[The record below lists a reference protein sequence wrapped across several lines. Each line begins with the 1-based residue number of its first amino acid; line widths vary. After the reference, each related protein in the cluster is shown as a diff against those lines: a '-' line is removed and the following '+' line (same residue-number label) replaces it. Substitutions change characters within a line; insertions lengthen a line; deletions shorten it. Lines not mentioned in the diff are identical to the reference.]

1 MRKFASYLTVT
12 LCTCAISYGDRS
24 TLDPTKTQMALP
36 LENPPTID
44 GVIELTDPVDM
55 RATTDAAVAAGVW
68 LRPFRNLV
76 YTMPPYICSS
86 DDLAAITS
94 GMIAAV
100 GANAR

>member
-1 MRKFASYLTVT
+1 M
-12 LCTCAISYGDRS
+12 
-24 TLDPTKTQMALP
+24 
-36 LENPPTID
+36 
-44 GVIELTDPVDM
+44 IELTDPVDM
-55 RATTDAAVAAGVW
+55 RATTDAAVSAGMW

-76 YTMPPYICSS
+76 YAMPPYICSA